1 MATNQPNVT
10 SEETEAVDKPPRWLV
25 ATVIILGLA
34 IIGMLVLM
42 VVKIMAGGSDDATDL
57 PKGSLI
63 DLQTQQA
70 DLVGVLQQGPYL
82 KEASISRPEGARLD
96 SVEVYGHEMVMHFRL
111 ADGGDLVIVLNR
123 VTGETSRV
131 IVP

>member
-1 MATNQPNVT
+1 MAINQPNVT

-42 VVKIMAGGSDDATDL
+42 VVKIMAGDGGDEGGEVAGALQAPSIQGAVPSAT
-57 PKGSLI
+57 
-63 DLQTQQA
+63 
-70 DLVGVLQQGPYL
+70 YL
-82 KEASISRPEGARLD
+82 KEASISRPEGSRLD

-123 VTGETSRV
+123 VTGETSRI